1 MILSLINADVH
12 CRVFHRRSTMSVRVL
27 ASACL
32 IVLAL
37 LVQPVAAQTVYK
49 STMPDGSV
57 VFSDQP
63 QPDAAKVESST
74 PDTSDT
80 GVQVLQPG
88 AAEKLQ
94 QMEAERKQ
102 GESSG
107 DGQRQAE
114 EALRNAEAALA
125 NGKDPLPG
133 ERIGTAG
140 GASRLTDNYWARQKK
155 LEQNVVDARK
165 RANAR

>member
-1 MILSLINADVH
+1 
-12 CRVFHRRSTMSVRVL
+12 MSVRVL

-57 VFSDQP
+57 VFGDQP

-88 AAEKLQ
+88 AAEELQ
-94 QMEAERKQ
+94 QMEATRKQ

-107 DGQRQAE
+107 DGKRQAE